1 MKTKKLMA
9 LVHFVFLISCLG
21 MSFLYAQTNLRE
33 ELREKRREAIKER
46 ILRQIKDKEENQGYQ
61 HGSTGDYNYSLNLD
75 GNNRKYKVHIPKSY
89 NKNFKI
95 PLVLAFHGGGGNNEM
110 MSNDE
115 YYHLISKS
123 EEAGFIIVFP
133 NGASQLSSGKL
144 ATWNAGNCCGYA
156 RDSNSDDVGFTGEII
171 KDMEAEFNI
180 DQKRVF
186 ALGFSNGGMFAY
198 RLACEMSDTFRAIA
212 SVSGT
217 DNYDNCYPK
226 NPVSILHIHAK
237 DDGHVLFN
245 GGAGA
250 QAFRDKTKVTEFVS
264 VADTVS
270 KWVSRNNCNPVS
282 KRVLDKEGVYCDVYS
297 ECENGVCVEVCVT
310 ETGGHSW
317 PGGKKSREQADNP
330 TNIFSA
336 TDQIWEFFNNK

>member
-1 MKTKKLMA
+1 MKVKLNMGN
-9 LVHFVFLISCLG
+9 VCFLLCVGIIFYGSSG
-21 MSFLYAQTNLRE
+21 FAQETLRE
-33 ELREKRREAIKER
+33 RIRDRWLERRQAAKKG
-46 ILRQIKDKEENQGYQ
+46 QSGP
-61 HGSTGDYNYSLNLD
+61 GDYDFSLQND
-75 GNNRKYKVHIPKSY
+75 GKIRTYKVHVPASYKSSIPT
-89 NKNFKI
+89 
-95 PLVLAFHGGGGNNEM
+95 PLLLAFHGGGGNNEM

-115 YYHLISKS
+115 YYHLMSKS

-133 NGASQLSSGKL
+133 NGASQLRSGKL

-171 KDMEAEFNI
+171 KDMEAKFNV
-180 DQKRVF
+180 DQKMVF
-186 ALGFSNGGMFAY
+186 ALGFSNGGMFSY

-250 QAFRDKTKVTEFVS
+250 EAFRDKTKVTEFVS

-270 KWVSRNNCNPVS
+270 KWVSRNKCNPVS

-336 TDQIWEFFNNK
+336 TDQIWNFFNSIHLGRKIAE